1 MNLKEK
7 IVLLL
12 LASINFTHILD
23 FMIMMPLGNYL
34 MPYFN
39 ISSQQFSML
48 VAAYTFSAGIAGF
61 LAAFFVDNFDRK
73 KVLLFGYTGF
83 LIGTLC
89 CALSPTYTILLSSR
103 IIAGIF
109 GGLIGAQVLSI
120 VADLIPYE
128 RRGMAMGIIM
138 AAFSVASVFGVP
150 LGLYMANMFN
160 WHGPFF
166 FVAGFGAILL
176 PILMRYLPRMDAHLK
191 TNEARVN
198 PIMLIREVGKDKD
211 QLLALGLSATLMLGH
226 FLIIPFLNPFMEFN
240 MGFSKLQTPMMYMA
254 GGALTLVTS
263 PLIGRLADRI
273 GKHKLFVIM
282 ALISIIPIALI
293 TNLPVMP
300 FYLVLCI
307 TGFWFVVSSGRMIPA
322 QAMVSNVVASERRG
336 SFMSFNSSIQQIF
349 VGLAS
354 VIAGLII
361 VKNPDNS
368 IQNYEVTG
376 YISIVITLLSLIFVF
391 RLNTRLKAKLSD
403 ESLSKN
409 IRETLPPD
417 KTIPADPLMP
427 KATAIKTRIRKNFNI
442 RNPSS

>member
-1 MNLKEK
+1 MNSKEK

-12 LASINFTHILD
+12 LAALNFTHILD

-34 MPYFN
+34 IPYFD

-48 VAAYTFSAGIAGF
+48 VAAYTFSAGISGF

-73 KVLLFGYTGF
+73 KVLLVGYSGF
-83 LIGTLC
+83 LLGTLC
-89 CALSPTYTILLSSR
+89 CALAPSYSFLLLSR
-103 IIAGIF
+103 VVAGTF

-150 LGLYMANMFN
+150 FALYIANIFN

-166 FVAGFGAILL
+166 FVVGLGVVLVPFLI
-176 PILMRYLPRMDAHLK
+176 RYLPQMHTHINRNVQKID
-191 TNEARVN
+191 
-198 PIMLIREVGKDKD
+198 PFSLIKEVTKDKD
-211 QLLALGLSATLMLGH
+211 QVLALALSACIMLGH

-240 MGFSKLQTPMMYMA
+240 MGYSKLQTPMMYMV

-263 PLIGRLADRI
+263 PYLGRVADKI

-282 ALISIIPIALI
+282 AIVAVIPIALI

-322 QAMVSNVVASERRG
+322 QAMISNVVSPDRRG
-336 SFMSFNSSIQQIF
+336 SFMSFNSSVQQIF
-349 VGLAS
+349 TGFAS
-354 VIAGLII
+354 VLAGAI
-361 VKNPDNS
+361 VVNTPENKLL
-368 IQNYEVTG
+368 NYEVTG
-376 YISIVITLLSLIFVF
+376 YISIAVTLLSLVFVSK
-391 RLNTRLKAKLSD
+391 LDTRL
-403 ESLSKN
+403 
-409 IRETLPPD
+409 R
-417 KTIPADPLMP
+417 
-427 KATAIKTRIRKNFNI
+427 RKNLAD
-442 RNPSS
+442 STT